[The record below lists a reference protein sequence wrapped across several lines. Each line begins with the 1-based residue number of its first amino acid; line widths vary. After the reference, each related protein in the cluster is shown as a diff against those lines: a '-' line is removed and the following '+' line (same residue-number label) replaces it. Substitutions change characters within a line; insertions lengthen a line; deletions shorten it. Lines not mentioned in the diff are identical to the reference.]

1 MSSLWFSGSLTRAD
15 ARQLGR
21 MAAVLAISLLAAGCF
36 ASTYNRGY
44 VFDQASLEQVP
55 VGASQEQVL
64 LVLGTPTTIAT
75 VSGEAF
81 YYISQKTEQKAA
93 FLSPQVVD
101 QRVLA
106 VYFDKDR
113 RVARIANYGV
123 QDGKI
128 FDFVSRTTATGGE
141 ELSLLRQIFGNLLGI
156 HRTTN
161 KKRKRPA
168 RARAVSILADLSV
181 RGPPAATAPRCS

>member
-1 MSSLWFSGSLTRAD
+1 MSSPSFSGSLARAG

-36 ASTYNRGY
+36 ASTYQRGY
-44 VFDQASLEQVP
+44 VFDQASLDQVP

-93 FLSPQVVD
+93 FLNPQVVD

-156 HRTTN
+156 HRTN
-161 KKRKRPA
+161 
-168 RARAVSILADLSV
+168 
-181 RGPPAATAPRCS
+181 

>member
-156 HRTTN
+156 HRN
-161 KKRKRPA
+161 
-168 RARAVSILADLSV
+168 
-181 RGPPAATAPRCS
+181 

>member
-1 MSSLWFSGSLTRAD
+1 MSSPSLLGRAG
-15 ARQLGR
+15 ARQLSR
-21 MAAVLAISLLAAGCF
+21 IAAVMAISLLAAGCF
-36 ASTYNRGY
+36 ASTYQRGY
-44 VFDQASLEQVP
+44 VFDQASLDQVP

-64 LVLGTPTTIAT
+64 LVLGTPSTIAT

-81 YYISQKTEQKAA
+81 YYISQRTEQKAA
-93 FLSPQVVD
+93 FLNPQVVD

-141 ELSLLRQIFGNLLGI
+141 ELSLLRQIFGNLLTFN
-156 HRTTN
+156 RN
-161 KKRKRPA
+161 
-168 RARAVSILADLSV
+168 
-181 RGPPAATAPRCS
+181 